1 MRHAGVSLAEAVDM
15 AGDRP
20 RRLLGLPPRSL
31 APGEPADLVLFEHGP
46 EAEFRVKAVVIGGR
60 RVTA

>member
-1 MRHAGVSLAEAVDM
+1 M

-46 EAEFRVKAVVIGGR
+46 ETEFRVRAAVIGGR

>member
-1 MRHAGVSLAEAVDM
+1 MTIHARVAAEEKLFS
-15 AGDRP
+15 RP
-20 RRLLGLPPRSL
+20 GAL

-46 EAEFRVKAVVIGGR
+46 GAEFQVQAVVIGGR